1 MFLVCDGGPSG
12 DGLQKQVARLNWGR
26 MIKAAFKALG
36 DVTSPEFRAVLWKSI
51 GLSLLLFVGL
61 FFAVQAAFWF
71 LTLFPWPWVETI
83 ASIGAGLGLLVA
95 FFFLM
100 VPVTALFAGL
110 YLDDVAAKVEGKHYA
125 KDPVGKPQPVL
136 KSLLLAVQFA
146 LLVLVVNLLALPLVF
161 TGFGA
166 IVLVIINAYLLS
178 REYFEM
184 AAMRFM
190 AAEDAKD
197 LRKDNAVTVFTAG
210 FIPALLVLVPI
221 ANLIVPIFA
230 TSYFVHLFKQV
241 QRSSV

>member
-1 MFLVCDGGPSG
+1 
-12 DGLQKQVARLNWGR
+12 
-26 MIKAAFKALG
+26 MIKAAYKAMG
-36 DVTSPEFRAVLWKSI
+36 DVTSSEFRAVLWKSI

-61 FFAVQAAFWF
+61 FLAVQAAFWF
-71 LTLFPWPWVETI
+71 LTLFPWPWVETL
-83 ASIGAGLGLLVA
+83 AAIGAGLGLLVA

-110 YLDDVAAKVEGKHYA
+110 YLDDVALQVEGKHYV
-125 KDPVGKPQPVL
+125 KDPVGKPQPAL
-136 KSLLLAVQFA
+136 KSIGLAVQFG
-146 LLVLVVNLLALPLVF
+146 LLVLLVNLLALPLVF
-161 TGFGA
+161 TGFGV

-190 AAEDAKD
+190 SPREAKD

-210 FIPALLVLVPI
+210 FIPALMVLVPI
-221 ANLIVPIFA
+221 VNLTVPIFA

>member
-1 MFLVCDGGPSG
+1 
-12 DGLQKQVARLNWGR
+12 

-36 DVTSPEFRAVLWKSI
+36 DVTSAEFRVVLWKSI
-51 GLSLLLFVGL
+51 GLSLLLFVGVL
-61 FFAVQAAFWF
+61 LAVQSVFWF
-71 LTLFPWPWVETI
+71 LTLFPYPWLETLV
-83 ASIGAGLGLLVA
+83 AIGAGLGLLAA

-110 YLDDVAAKVEGKHYA
+110 YLDDVAAKVETKHYGA
-125 KDPVGKPQPVL
+125 DPPGKPQPVL
-136 KSLLLAVQFA
+136 KSVWLAVQFG

-190 AAEDAKD
+190 GPEAAKS
-197 LRKDNAVTVFTAG
+197 LRQDNAVTVFSAG
-210 FIPALLVLVPI
+210 FIPALLVLIPI
-221 ANLIVPIFA
+221 ANLTVPIFA

-241 QRSSV
+241 QRSSA